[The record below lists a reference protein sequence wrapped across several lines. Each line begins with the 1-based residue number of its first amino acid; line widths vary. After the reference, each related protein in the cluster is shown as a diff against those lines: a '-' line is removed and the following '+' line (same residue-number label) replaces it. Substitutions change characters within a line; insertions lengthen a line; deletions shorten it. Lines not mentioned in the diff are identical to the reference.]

1 MKNSTP
7 YFAGFHFKT
16 LRRKSRSFQQKMADE
31 RAELAQ
37 KTFQQIGE
45 LCGKFIPAYLLRP
58 NGSGNLSRN
67 RIYSKTNVF
76 WAFFS
81 QILSPDGGCK
91 EAVKKLQAYCSERGL
106 ALPSSSTASYCTA
119 RPKLDQTELNEI
131 IEQTAKYLHKTPEMY
146 SFHNRRVVVVDGT
159 GFSMP
164 DTSANQ
170 QEWPQS
176 ANQKPGCGFPAG
188 RICACFCLDTGGLL
202 SHRIGN
208 KKSHELPLLRDQ
220 HSTFRNKDIFLGD
233 KAFCSYYD
241 IATFKEMGVDS
252 VVPLAR
258 RKPISGGTCV
268 KKISDNDLLI
278 HWKRPPYQEKK
289 SSITREQWERL
300 PTELLLR
307 QIKVTIAQPGF
318 RVKEYYIITTLL
330 DEAVYTAN
338 EIADLYFRRW
348 DVELFF
354 RDLKTTLGMDIL
366 RCQTPEMIRK
376 EIQMHFIVYNCIR
389 CLMCEAAEQANM
401 PVRLISF
408 KGALQAIRNWEPLL
422 DSSQKS
428 KADRKKMIADFYE
441 SVGREL
447 IDDRP
452 GRVEP
457 RCIKRRP
464 KPFQIMTAPRE
475 KMRETPHRGKRR
487 KKVLS

>member
-1 MKNSTP
+1 MCWDK
-7 YFAGFHFKT
+7 FA
-16 LRRKSRSFQQKMADE
+16 
-31 RAELAQ
+31 AELADLLEC
-37 KTFQQIGE
+37 FLCE
-45 LCGKFIPAYLLRP
+45 LCGKFIPAHLLRP

-106 ALPSSSTASYCTA
+106 DIPSSSTASYCTA
-119 RPKLDQTELNEI
+119 RPKLDQAMLDEV
-131 IEQTAKYLHKTPEMY
+131 IEHTAKYLHKMPEMY

-164 DTSANQ
+164 DTPVNQ

-176 ANQKPGCGFPAG
+176 SNQKPGCGFPAG
-188 RICACFCLDTGGLL
+188 RICACFCLDTGGVL

-220 HSTFRNKDIFLGD
+220 YSAFKMEDIFLGD
-233 KAFCSYYD
+233 KAFCVYFD
-241 IATFKEMGVDS
+241 IATFKEMRVDS

-258 RKPISGGTCV
+258 RNPITKGKCV

-278 HWKRPPYQEKK
+278 QWDRPLYQEKK
-289 SSITREQWERL
+289 SSITREQWELL
-300 PTELLLR
+300 PKKLLLR

-330 DEAVYTAN
+330 DESVYTAD
-338 EIADLYFRRW
+338 EIAELYFRRW

-366 RCQTPEMIRK
+366 RCQTPEMIHK

-389 CLMCEAAEQANM
+389 CLMCDAAEQANL
-401 PVRLISF
+401 PVRQISF
-408 KGALQAIRNWEPLL
+408 KGALQAIRNWEPVL
-422 DSSQKS
+422 DSSQKC
-428 KADRKKMIADFYE
+428 KADRKKMISDFYE
-441 SVGREL
+441 SVGRAL

-452 GRVEP
+452 GRAEP
-457 RCIKRRP
+457 RCVKRRP
-464 KPFQIMTAPRE
+464 KPYQNMTAPRK
-475 KMRETPHRGKRR
+475 KMRETPHRGKRA
-487 KKVLS
+487 KKVLN